1 MNAIE
6 SIFGNFT
13 LIDRIARVFHSNF
26 LQNDTADLNHYISQ
40 SLFHNSNLE
49 SAQVVFLAVGVI
61 IVLGIVGDA
70 FFRKTGI
77 PDVIFLMIAGVIIGP
92 VLGIVGTDTI
102 FKIAPYFAALATIM
116 ILFGGGLTL
125 NIKSIIHT
133 AHFAFLIAFL
143 GFALSV
149 AVTSVI
155 AVYGLGWGWP
165 YAVLLGVM
173 VGGSSEAIVFGL
185 IKTLHVSD
193 KTKTILALEATIT
206 SIMSFIG
213 AFFLFGQ
220 IQSSHFVF
228 SILGITV
235 TKSILTGLGL
245 GIGVGIP
252 WMYVTSKI
260 TDAKY
265 SYLLTLGILF
275 MLFFFANLLGESG
288 ALTAL
293 IFGFMS
299 GNRQFISRRLRINT
313 DGISTDNSFYEHL
326 AFLVRTFFFVFVG
339 LLANFGQI
347 GYIVFGIAIGIAL
360 YVSRIYVVKI
370 SLTKKFSP
378 FDKKIVSVMLP
389 RGLAPAVLAT
399 IPLTLGLHH
408 AAAYPQIVFIIII
421 VSVIISTVAIKKAH
435 KEFPQEQRLD

>member
-1 MNAIE
+1 MNTIE
-6 SIFGNFT
+6 PAFGNFT
-13 LIDRIARVFHSNF
+13 LTDRISHLLHSNF
-26 LQNDTADLNHYISQ
+26 LQNGTMDLNRYISQ
-40 SLFHNSNLE
+40 SLFHNSSLE

-125 NIKSIIHT
+125 NIRNVIYS

-149 AVTSVI
+149 VVTSVI
-155 AVYGLGWGWP
+155 TVYGLGWDWP
-165 YAVLLGVM
+165 DAILLGVM

-185 IKTLHVSD
+185 IKTLRVSD
-193 KTKTILALEATIT
+193 KTKAILALESTIT

-213 AFFLFGQ
+213 AFFLFDQ
-220 IQSSHFVF
+220 IQSNHFVF
-228 SILGITV
+228 SSLGITV
-235 TKSILTGLGL
+235 AKSVLTGLGL

-293 IFGFMS
+293 IFGLMY
-299 GNRQFISRRLRINT
+299 GNRQFISHRLKINT

-370 SLTKKFSP
+370 SLTKKFSS
-378 FDKKIVSVMLP
+378 FDRKIVSVMLP

-399 IPLTLGLHH
+399 IPLTLGLPH

-435 KEFPQEQRLD
+435 KELPQEK

>member
-1 MNAIE
+1 MNTIE
-6 SIFGNFT
+6 STFGNFT
-13 LIDRIARVFHSNF
+13 LTSKIAHVLHSNF
-26 LQNDTADLNHYISQ
+26 LQNYTMDLNRYISQ

-125 NIKSIIHT
+125 NIKSVIYS

-165 YAVLLGVM
+165 DAVLLGVM

-185 IKTLHVSD
+185 IKTLRVSD
-193 KTKTILALEATIT
+193 KTKTILALESTIT

-220 IQSSHFVF
+220 IQSGHFAF
-228 SILGITV
+228 SSLGITV

-293 IFGFMS
+293 IFGLMY
-299 GNRQFISRRLRINT
+299 GNRQFISRHLKINM
-313 DGISTDNSFYEHL
+313 DSISTDNSFYEHL

-347 GYIVFGIAIGIAL
+347 GYIIFGIAIGIAL
-360 YVSRIYVVKI
+360 YVSRICAVKI
-370 SLTKKFSP
+370 SLTKKFTP

-399 IPLTLGLHH
+399 IPLTLGLSH
-408 AAAYPQIVFIIII
+408 AAAYPQIVFIVII

-435 KEFPQEQRLD
+435 KELPQEQ